1 MKPSKIIK
9 TLMVLHDKTFQSLAD
24 IMGKAKS
31 TISSAVYRE
40 TRMTMSTFL
49 DIVEALDSEVV
60 VRTKDGKYEWVI
72 CDEDDSE

>member
-24 IMGKAKS
+24 IMGKSQS

>member
-1 MKPSKIIK
+1 
-9 TLMVLHDKTFQSLAD
+9 MVLHDKTFQSLAD

-72 CDEDDSE
+72 CDENDSEQG